1 MFSNIVLSGGGLAA
15 ISYFGCL
22 KYIYENDEL
31 KKNLINILGVS
42 SGSIFALF
50 LLLNISI
57 DECETWLHDMKTMN
71 INSISF
77 KSIIKLKT
85 SYGLDDSTC
94 VIDIV
99 KKILDIKNIQHSITF
114 KELSKLTGKNFIVCA
129 ANISKHELFYFNI
142 DNTPDVKIL
151 DAIKASTSIPI
162 IFTPYV
168 HKNEY
173 LVDAFIYDNFP
184 LHYFND
190 SIEHSFGI
198 NLNVPDNNN
207 KDVITFITSLL
218 NSIINYNSIKRHHNE
233 CIINTSGNG
242 FDVKKMR
249 FILDESSIQEQSNIG
264 YNTLKDFIEKKIK
277 SFQQNLQFDQ

>member
-22 KYIYENDEL
+22 KYIYENREL
-31 KKNLINILGVS
+31 KKNIVNILGVS

-50 LLLNISI
+50 LLLEIPIS
-57 DECETWLHDMKTMN
+57 DCEKWLTDIKTMN

-77 KSIIKLKT
+77 KSIIKLKKHF
-85 SYGLDDSTC
+85 GLDDSTC
-94 VIDIV
+94 VLDIV
-99 KKILDIKNIQHSITF
+99 KKVLDIKNINHAITF
-114 KELSKLTGKNFIVCA
+114 KELSKLTGKNFIVCV
-129 ANISKHELFYFNI
+129 ANISKHELFYFNV
-142 DNTPDVKIL
+142 DTTPDVTIL

-162 IFTPYV
+162 IFTPYIY
-168 HKNEY
+168 KDQY

-184 LHYFND
+184 LHYFKD

-198 NLNVPDNNN
+198 NLNVPENQTTDIIGF
-207 KDVITFITSLL
+207 VTSML

-242 FDVKKMR
+242 FDLKKMK
-249 FILDESSIQEQSNIG
+249 FVIHDSILEEQISLG
-264 YNTLKDFIEKKIK
+264 YHTLKDFVDTKIRN
-277 SFQQNLQFDQ
+277 FQQNLQFVE